1 MSKLFFRYGAMN
13 SGKSTAMLQVAHNYE
28 ERGQHVLLIKPA
40 KDTKGDDQ
48 IVSRLGVARS
58 ADLVLLPDQNLRATF
73 HALSHAL
80 SEQRDS
86 EQQRVA
92 CLLIDE
98 AQFLTPEQVDQA
110 LAIAVL
116 DDIPVVAFGIRTD
129 FRTRAFPGSRR
140 LMEVAHSL
148 QEMKTICRCGK
159 KAIFNARLGDAGIV
173 REGEQ
178 VVIDGDN
185 VRGLSLQQAVEKMRG
200 LVNTPIELTIL
211 REGADKPLKIKIVL
225 KYELLSSR
233 SKSSAIILIC

>member
-13 SGKSTAMLQVAHNYE
+13 SGKSTSMLQVAHNYE
-28 ERGQHVLLIKPA
+28 ERGQRVLLVKPA

-48 IVSRLGVARS
+48 IVSRLGVTRP
-58 ADLVLLPDQNLRATF
+58 ADLVLLPDQDLRATV
-73 HALSHAL
+73 HAASH
-80 SEQRDS
+80 SEG
-86 EQQRVA
+86 EQQDPVPQSVA

-129 FRTRAFPGSRR
+129 FLTQAFPGSRR

-173 REGEQ
+173 REGQQ

-185 VRGLSLQQAVEKMRG
+185 VR
-200 LVNTPIELTIL
+200 
-211 REGADKPLKIKIVL
+211 
-225 KYELLSSR
+225 YEALCGRCYLEATAS
-233 SKSSAIILIC
+233 

>member
-1 MSKLFFRYGAMN
+1 
-13 SGKSTAMLQVAHNYE
+13 MLQVAHNYE
-28 ERGQHVLLIKPA
+28 EHGQQVLLIKPA

-58 ADLVLLPDQNLRATF
+58 ADLRLLPDQDLRAIF
-73 HALSHAL
+73 HALN
-80 SEQRDS
+80 ERRDTAS
-86 EQQRVA
+86 QKVA

-116 DDIPVVAFGIRTD
+116 DEIPVVAFGIRTD
-129 FRTRAFPGSRR
+129 FRTQAFPGSRR

-159 KAIFNARLGDAGIV
+159 KAIFNARLGDAGII

-178 VVIDGDN
+178 VVIDDDN
-185 VRGLSLQQAVEKMRG
+185 VRYEALCGRCYLEAAV
-200 LVNTPIELTIL
+200 
-211 REGADKPLKIKIVL
+211 
-225 KYELLSSR
+225 S
-233 SKSSAIILIC
+233 

>member
-48 IVSRLGVARS
+48 IVSRLGVTRP
-58 ADLVLLPDQNLRATF
+58 ADLVLLPDQDLRVTF

-80 SEQRDS
+80 GEQQDS
-86 EQQRVA
+86 EPQRVA

-148 QEMKTICRCGK
+148 QEMKTICRCGN

-185 VRGLSLQQAVEKMRG
+185 VR
-200 LVNTPIELTIL
+200 
-211 REGADKPLKIKIVL
+211 
-225 KYELLSSR
+225 YEALCGRCYLEATAS
-233 SKSSAIILIC
+233 

>member
-13 SGKSTAMLQVAHNYE
+13 SGKSTSMLQVAHNYE
-28 ERGQHVLLIKPA
+28 ERGQRVLLVKPA

-48 IVSRLGVARS
+48 IVSRLGVTRP
-58 ADLVLLPDQNLRATF
+58 ADLVLLPDQDLRATV
-73 HALSHAL
+73 HAASH
-80 SEQRDS
+80 SEG
-86 EQQRVA
+86 EQQDPVPQSVA

-129 FRTRAFPGSRR
+129 FLTQAFPGSRR

-185 VRGLSLQQAVEKMRG
+185 VRYEALCGRCYL
-200 LVNTPIELTIL
+200 
-211 REGADKPLKIKIVL
+211 EGTA
-225 KYELLSSR
+225 S
-233 SKSSAIILIC
+233 